1 MVIDGYYAL
10 IRAICQDISIDEA
23 VEIECGP
30 APKRRGKPRKIDVP
44 TQEVIRLRQAG
55 LTWKML
61 GEKYGVNPKTLE
73 QHIRRYRK
81 AVGI

>member
-1 MVIDGYYAL
+1 MNKQLTCPY
-10 IRAICQDISIDEA
+10 
-23 VEIECGP
+23 CG
-30 APKRRGKPRKIDVP
+30 
-44 TQEVIRLRQAG
+44 EVIPVAELREHPD
-55 LTWKML
+55 WKML